1 MNMVLEVIKSVILGV
16 IQGVTEWLPI
26 SSTGHMILFNDLWP
40 LNFSKAF
47 TDLFLVVI
55 QFGSIL
61 AVIVLFFHKLNP
73 FSPKKTTL
81 QKRQTWSL
89 WLKVLVASVPVAVI
103 GLVFEEKIDALFYNA
118 PTVAVALI
126 VYGIAFLFI
135 ERPGRRPA
143 IRDVEHIN
151 GKTALLIGVFQVL
164 ALIPGTSRSGS
175 TILAAVLLGCSRYA
189 AAEFSF
195 FLAIP
200 AMLGASG
207 LKILKYGFHFSSE
220 ELLVL
225 AVGFVVAFLVSLVVV
240 RFLMNFVKK
249 HDFKVFGWYRIAL
262 GLVVLLYFFVLRG

>member
-1 MNMVLEVIKSVILGV
+1 MDMVLEFFKSVILGV
-16 IQGVTEWLPI
+16 IQGITEWLPI

-40 LNFSKAF
+40 LSFSKEF
-47 TDLFLVVI
+47 TDLFFVVI

-61 AVIVLFFHKLNP
+61 AVIALFFHKLNP
-73 FSPKKTTL
+73 FSSKKTAL
-81 QKRQTWSL
+81 QKRRTWDL
-89 WLKVLVASVPVAVI
+89 WLKVLVASIPI
-103 GLVFEEKIDALFYNA
+103 GVVGLLFENKIDELFYNP

-135 ERPGRRPA
+135 ERPGRTPA
-143 IRDVEHIN
+143 IRDVDAIN

-207 LKILKYGFHFSSE
+207 LKIVKYGFHFTGE

-225 AVGFVVAFLVSLVVV
+225 STGFVAAFLVSLVAV

-249 HDFKVFGWYRIAL
+249 HDFKPFGWYRIAL
-262 GLVVLLYFFVLRG
+262 GILVLLYFFVLKG